1 MGLLNGTVKL
11 ENNYKLWKEM
21 FNSEK
26 LLLTKLFKDIDVNI
40 EHVGSTSVEGLLAK
54 PIIDIAIG
62 INDLNDVNKII
73 NQLQDRYNIK
83 NNKEIKEILLIKEN
97 NNETFYLIHILD
109 INSDRYRN
117 MIKFRDILINNEII
131 KKEYEKLKIE
141 LSKKYFN
148 NREMYTKEKNEFIK
162 KVLNEKSTNV
172 C

>member
-1 MGLLNGTVKL
+1 MGLLKGTLKL
-11 ENNYKLWKEM
+11 ENNYLLWKEM

-26 LLLTKLFKDIDVNI
+26 LLLTKLFKDIELNI
-40 EHVGSTSVEGLLAK
+40 EHVGSTAVEELLAK

-162 KVLNEKSTNV
+162 KALNEKSTNV